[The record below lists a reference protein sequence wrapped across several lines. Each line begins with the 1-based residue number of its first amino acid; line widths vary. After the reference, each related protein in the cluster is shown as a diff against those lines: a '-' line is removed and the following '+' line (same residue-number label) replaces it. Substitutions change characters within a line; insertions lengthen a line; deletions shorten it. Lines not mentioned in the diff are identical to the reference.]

1 MNNYGPM
8 KGTLRRTAKYQDCD
22 IEYAPGYG
30 EHSYRVT
37 VQENGRR
44 RGDVFWIES
53 ERELNAA
60 LNTLTNRLMV

>member
-8 KGTLRRTAKYQDCD
+8 RDTLRRTAKYQDCD
-22 IEYAPGYG
+22 IEHAPGYG